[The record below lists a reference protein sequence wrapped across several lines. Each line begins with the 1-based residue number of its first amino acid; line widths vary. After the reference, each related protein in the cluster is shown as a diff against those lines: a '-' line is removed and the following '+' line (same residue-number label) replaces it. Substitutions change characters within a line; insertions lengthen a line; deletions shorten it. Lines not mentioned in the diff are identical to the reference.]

1 MMKYYLLDDNG
12 FFLGVQSDT
21 PFEGKNQTNVPITG
35 NFVKFKFDGEN
46 WVEGATAEEIAAF
59 RKQFVPSEVPL
70 WALRTVLKNQ
80 NLFQP
85 ILDAINN
92 LPEPPRTA
100 ALDYLEYGNFVERNS
115 NTVLMIQQ
123 ITSMTESDV
132 DELFIAASNLKL

>member
-12 FFLGVQSDT
+12 FYLGVQSDA
-21 PFEGKNQTNVPITG
+21 PFEGINQTNVPITG

-46 WVEGATAEEIAAF
+46 WVEGATVEEIAEY
-59 RKQFVPSEVPL
+59 RKQFVPLEVPL
-70 WALRTVLKNQ
+70 WALRTVLKSQ
-80 NLFQP
+80 SLFQH
-85 ILDAINN
+85 ILDAING